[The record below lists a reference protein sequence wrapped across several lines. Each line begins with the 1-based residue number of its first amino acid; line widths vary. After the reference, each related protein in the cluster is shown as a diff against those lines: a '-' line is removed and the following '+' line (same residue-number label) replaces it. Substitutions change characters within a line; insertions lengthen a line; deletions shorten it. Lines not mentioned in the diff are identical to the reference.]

1 MKSQIGYK
9 DSLNLKQTASVPA
22 ARMPRRGHLTGLRAG
37 SVRSDSESGSDSES
51 DSEARQH
58 PPAAAGLGVLRIV
71 RAPARFVVNTQV
83 QCPGCGGIF
92 ASLHIL
98 KAHRNSY
105 RLANAA
111 CRAAATAMKRSRP
124 VPRASDGDGPGDA
137 QALIDRMMGNGD
149 RGKAPEDSDV
159 QDHDPARYP
168 SRHGDEVSEPNN
180 VCIMCASCLHIVC
193 TY

>member
-1 MKSQIGYK
+1 
-9 DSLNLKQTASVPA
+9 
-22 ARMPRRGHLTGLRAG
+22 MPRRGHSTGLRAG
-37 SVRSDSESGSDSES
+37 SVGSESGSGSDSES

-83 QCPGCGGIF
+83 QCPGCGGTF

-111 CRAAATAMKRSRP
+111 CRAAATAMKRPRP
-124 VPRASDGDGPGDA
+124 MRRASDGDGPGDA
-137 QALIDRMMGNGD
+137 QALRDRMMGNGD

-159 QDHDPARYP
+159 QDPASYP
-168 SRHGDEVSEPNN
+168 SRLGDEVSEPNN
-180 VCIMCASCLHIVC
+180 VYIMCASCLHIVC
-193 TY
+193 ILSKQVCT

>member
-1 MKSQIGYK
+1 
-9 DSLNLKQTASVPA
+9 
-22 ARMPRRGHLTGLRAG
+22 MPRRGHLTGLRAG

-137 QALIDRMMGNGD
+137 QALIDRMMGNED

-159 QDHDPARYP
+159 QDPARYP

-193 TY
+193 ILLKQVCT

>member
-1 MKSQIGYK
+1 
-9 DSLNLKQTASVPA
+9 
-22 ARMPRRGHLTGLRAG
+22 MPRRGHSTGLRAG

-71 RAPARFVVNTQV
+71 RAQARFVVNTQV
-83 QCPGCGGIF
+83 QCPGCGGTF

-111 CRAAATAMKRSRP
+111 CRAAATAMKRPRP
-124 VPRASDGDGPGDA
+124 VRRASDGDGPGEA
-137 QALIDRMMGNGD
+137 EALIDRMMMGNGH
-149 RGKAPEDSDV
+149 RGEAPEDSDV
-159 QDHDPARYP
+159 QDPSRYP
-168 SRHGDEVSEPNN
+168 SRHGDGVSEPINLN

-193 TY
+193 ILLKQVCT

>member
-1 MKSQIGYK
+1 M
-9 DSLNLKQTASVPA
+9 
-22 ARMPRRGHLTGLRAG
+22 
-37 SVRSDSESGSDSES
+37 
-51 DSEARQH
+51 
-58 PPAAAGLGVLRIV
+58 LRIV

-83 QCPGCGGIF
+83 QCPGCGEIF

-111 CRAAATAMKRSRP
+111 CRAAATAMKRPRP

-137 QALIDRMMGNGD
+137 QALLDRMMGNGD
-149 RGKAPEDSDV
+149 RGTAPEDSDV
-159 QDHDPARYP
+159 QDPARYP

-193 TY
+193 TYCVYSLHIICKKHFCCTISIGVVFVLGSNGC